1 MRKSLINSPVRRRVA
16 VAATGIAAVAAI
28 AVPGVAWAS
37 GGLSESS
44 PVEVSAVESV
54 PAVPS
59 DISNGE
65 CIPALPQEEF
75 DALVAKGE
83 ITLTDSIPADTT
95 EPTTDASTAE
105 TGVESTPVE
114 NSDAQVPESTP
125 AMQTC

>member
-1 MRKSLINSPVRRRVA
+1 MRKSLINNPVRRRVA
-16 VAATGIAAVAAI
+16 FAATGIAAVAAI

-37 GGLSESS
+37 GGISEST

-65 CIPALPQEEF
+65 CIPALTPEEV
-75 DALVAKGE
+75 DALVAKDE
-83 ITLTDSIPADTT
+83 ITPTDSIPADAT

-105 TGVESTPVE
+105 STPVE
-114 NSDAQVPESTP
+114 NSDLEISESTP